1 MKISNEKLE
10 KNINEM
16 EIHQKLIKILGITPK
31 KIIKQIVIH
40 ILNFFVSKKKN
51 MSHIIDDTQ

>member
-40 ILNFFVSKKKN
+40 ILNFFVSKKKKYVSYN
-51 MSHIIDDTQ
+51 

>member
-16 EIHQKLIKILGITPK
+16 EIHQKLIKKLGITPK

-40 ILNFFVSKKKN
+40 ILNFFVSKKKKYVSYN
-51 MSHIIDDTQ
+51 